1 MSKDISAE
9 QLYIKYKDKV
19 FGYIFN
25 RIHNHADAEDLT
37 SDVFMKVVAHIDDY
51 SPERA
56 SASTWIYV
64 ITQNTL
70 IEYYRKKKQTE
81 DIDEVDIPVFSEA
94 LDGIVLKEQQEMLA
108 KALKMLP
115 EKMRDVVV
123 ARYYYGFRF
132 AKIGEMMDMSE
143 ANARVTH
150 ARALAKLKE
159 IIEKLP

>member
-37 SDVFMKVVAHIDDY
+37 SDVFMKIVTHIDDY

-56 SASTWIYV
+56 SASTWIFV
-64 ITQNTL
+64 IAQNTL

-115 EKMRDVVV
+115 
-123 ARYYYGFRF
+123 
-132 AKIGEMMDMSE
+132 
-143 ANARVTH
+143 
-150 ARALAKLKE
+150 
-159 IIEKLP
+159 

>member
-1 MSKDISAE
+1 MSKDITAE

-19 FGYIFN
+19 FGYIYN

-51 SPERA
+51 SPEKA

-64 ITQNTL
+64 IAQNTL

-81 DIDEVDIPVFSEA
+81 DIDEMDIPVNSEA
-94 LDGIVLKEQQEMLA
+94 LDGIVLHEQQEMLA
-108 KALKMLP
+108 KALQKLP
-115 EKMRDVVV
+115 EKMRDIIV

-150 ARALAKLKE
+150 ARALAKLRE
-159 IIEKLP
+159 IIEND